1 MSSYY
6 EFDATDGFTT
16 GALGEPGQRTFVL
29 QVRAEGQRITI
40 KCEKEQVAAMSEYL
54 RKLLADAPD
63 VSQRPIK
70 DAMQLSMP
78 VEPEFVLGTVGLAYD
93 SISDRLVIQLDEI
106 DIASDDEND
115 IENNDQQDLS
125 RIRANITR
133 GQAAAF
139 CEHADGVIASGRP
152 TCVFCGRP
160 INKDGHSCPR
170 MN

>member
-1 MSSYY
+1 MTMYF
-6 EFDATDGFTT
+6 EFDSTDTFTT

-29 QVRAEGQRITI
+29 QVRADGQRITI

-63 VSQRPIK
+63 VSQRPIE
-70 DAMQLSMP
+70 DSMQLLMP
-78 VEPEFVLGTVGLAYD
+78 VEPQFVLGTVGLAYD

-106 DIASDDEND
+106 EILNGDESSEEILD
-115 IENNDQQDLS
+115 SQDLS

>member
-1 MSSYY
+1 MSLYF
-6 EFDATDGFTT
+6 EFDSTDAFTT

-40 KCEKEQVAAMSEYL
+40 KCEKEQVAALSEYL

-63 VSQRPIK
+63 DSQRPIE
-70 DAMQLSMP
+70 DAMQLSQP

-93 SISDRLVIQLDEI
+93 SIGDRLVVQLDEI
-106 DIASDDEND
+106 EIIDEND
-115 IENNDQQDLS
+115 QVTSTQDIS
-125 RIRANITR
+125 RIRARITR

-139 CEHADGVIASGRP
+139 CEHADDVVASGRP

-160 INKDGHSCPR
+160 INRDGHLCPR

>member
-1 MSSYY
+1 MSLYF
-6 EFDATDGFTT
+6 EFDATDAFTT

-29 QVRAEGQRITI
+29 QVRAEGQRISI

-63 VSQRPIK
+63 VSQRPIE

-106 DIASDDEND
+106 AIATDGQDSDDNAVSLD
-115 IENNDQQDLS
+115 VS

-139 CEHADGVIASGRP
+139 CEHADDVVASGRP
-152 TCVFCGRP
+152 TCIFCGRP
-160 INKDGHSCPR
+160 INKDGHLCPR

>member
-1 MSSYY
+1 M
-6 EFDATDGFTT
+6 
-16 GALGEPGQRTFVL
+16 L

-78 VEPEFVLGTVGLAYD
+78 VVPEFVLGTVGLAYD

-115 IENNDQQDLS
+115 IEDNDQQDL
-125 RIRANITR
+125 
-133 GQAAAF
+133 
-139 CEHADGVIASGRP
+139 
-152 TCVFCGRP
+152 
-160 INKDGHSCPR
+160 
-170 MN
+170 